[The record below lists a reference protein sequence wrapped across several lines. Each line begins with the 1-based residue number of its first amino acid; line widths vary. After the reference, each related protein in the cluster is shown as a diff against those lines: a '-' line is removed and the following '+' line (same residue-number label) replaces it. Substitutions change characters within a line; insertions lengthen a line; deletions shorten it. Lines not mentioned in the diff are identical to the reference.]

1 MHYSVK
7 YKGTGLSSRKNF
19 GKAFHYQKA
28 PLSVPQ
34 YQITKENISQEWERY
49 QKALEL
55 TKKQLLTCQKNT
67 EENLGKKEAD
77 VFEIQLALLDDDYL
91 SKTLYKELESSLY
104 NVEVCLKKVI
114 DSCVHEL
121 KRHTMLHIRESYLD
135 LNDVTSRIIK
145 NLLLKE
151 YSLNS
156 QEDLEGKVII
166 AANLEPSDVFELMGK
181 KIAGIILE
189 DYCTASHAIVIA
201 HGLNIPIIIGVEGIC
216 KKIANDDTILMDGA
230 NGEIF
235 VNPSQEYVNHY
246 LNTSTPTTKVHS
258 NKKNAIKVDF
268 WLTYAPNVTKNF
280 IESSNAKGIGLLRSE
295 SIFLNRQALPD
306 EEEQFLFYK
315 SVVEKFAPYPVV
327 LRVLDIGGDKIAKS
341 IAQQEPNPFL
351 GMRGI
356 RYCLH
361 DNTLF
366 KQQLRAMLRASIFGE
381 IQILYPMI
389 TGLEDLL
396 QANTVLEECKQELKN
411 KGIRYAKSIPVGS
424 MIEVPSAVLLMD
436 QLSRN
441 CQFFSLGTNDLSQY
455 TLAADRTNSLVAR
468 RYGDLHPSVLRM
480 LKMVFENAQKLG
492 MPICI
497 CGEMASSVTG
507 FLVGLAIGFRSF
519 CVHEDQI
526 NHLKTLVNSLKEKDL
541 NFIASKV
548 LNFTCSHEIFKFLNN
563 Y

>member
-1 MHYSVK
+1 MSFLIE
-7 YKGTGLSSRKNF
+7 YKGTGISPRKNF

-28 PLSVPQ
+28 PFNVPQ

-114 DSCVHEL
+114 NSCVHEL
-121 KRHTMLHIRESYLD
+121 KRHAMLHIRESYLD
-135 LNDVTSRIIK
+135 LNDVASRIIK

-151 YSLNS
+151 HGLGS
-156 QEDLEGKVII
+156 QEDFEGKVII
-166 AANLEPSDVFELMGK
+166 AANLEPSDVFKLMGE

-189 DYCTASHAIVIA
+189 DYCIASHAIIIA
-201 HGLNIPIIIGVEGIC
+201 RGLSIPIVVGVKGIC
-216 KKIANDDTILMDGA
+216 RKIANDDTVLVDGT
-230 NGEIF
+230 NGKIF
-235 VNPSQEYVNHY
+235 VNPSQEYINYY
-246 LNTSTPTTKVHS
+246 LNTFESNIKLHS
-258 NKKNAIKVDF
+258 NKKNTIKVDF
-268 WLTYAPNVTKNF
+268 WLTYDPKITKNF
-280 IESSNAKGIGLLRSE
+280 IESSDTKGIGLLRSE
-295 SIFLNRQALPD
+295 SIFLNRQELPD

-341 IAQQEPNPFL
+341 IDQQEPNPFL

-366 KQQLRAMLRASIFGE
+366 KQQLRAMLRASVFGK

-396 QANTVLEECKQELKN
+396 QANATLEECKQELKN
-411 KGIRYAKSIPVGS
+411 KGIRYTKSIPVGS

-468 RYGDLHPSVLRM
+468 RYGDLHPSVLRI

-497 CGEMASSVTG
+497 CGEMASSVEG
-507 FLVGLAIGFRSF
+507 FLVGLALGFRSF
-519 CVHEDQI
+519 CVYKDQI
-526 NHLKTLVNSLKEKDL
+526 NYLKTLVNSLKEKDL
-541 NFIASKV
+541 NSIASKV
-548 LNFTCSHEIFKFLNN
+548 LNFTCSHEIFKFLND